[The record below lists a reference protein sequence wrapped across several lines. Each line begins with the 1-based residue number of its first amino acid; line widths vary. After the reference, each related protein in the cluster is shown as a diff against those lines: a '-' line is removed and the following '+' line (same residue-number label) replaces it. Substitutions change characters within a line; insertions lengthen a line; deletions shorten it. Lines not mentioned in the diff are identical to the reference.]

1 MVKRSTFERL
11 GAGLALATTVALG
24 TTACGPE
31 TVSADNRPTASASR
45 TPGVSETT
53 KAPETDPLHP
63 ASILESKQ
71 FAGLSPQ
78 QQEKIRAIHN
88 QPDVKQFEQLS
99 GPERKEY
106 AQFVIDVYQP
116 YAEQQVPKY
125 GAAISKPNR
134 RVFPP
139 SRYGTP
145 SKDSSAQDIC
155 DMQAWKNAT
164 ITWMLAEPLA
174 PFRISDANKLD
185 AMRALSAIYSDPL
198 SAEYIAAKQRLSSLS
213 GDLVSSGNDGYSLT
227 SGMAWSDPVYNAD
240 AKAYRKR
247 VNSYSTNSVMTQWE
261 MFGRSV
267 ETPGGGSTFVWTVSA
282 EHPEGSP
289 GFEVLPHKV

>member
-31 TVSADNRPTASASR
+31 TVSADNRPTASASQ
-45 TPGVSETT
+45 TPGASETT
-53 KAPETDPLHP
+53 KAPETDPVHP

-78 QQEKIRAIHN
+78 EQEKIRAIHN

-125 GAAISKPNR
+125 GAAINKPNR
-134 RVFPP
+134 RFSLP
-139 SRYGTP
+139 SAYGTP
-145 SKDSSAQDIC
+145 SEKSSAQDIC
-155 DMQAWKNAT
+155 LMQAWKSAT
-164 ITWMLAEPLA
+164 ITWMLAEPTA
-174 PFRISDANKLD
+174 PFKISTANKLD
-185 AMRALSAIYSDPL
+185 AMRALSAVYSDPL
-198 SAEYIAAKQRLSSLS
+198 SQEYIAAKTRLMSMS
-213 GDLVSSGNDGYSLT
+213 GDLVSQGSDGYTLST
-227 SGMAWSDPVYNAD
+227 AMAWSDPVYNAD

-247 VNSYSTNSVMTQWE
+247 VNSYSTDSVMTQWE

-289 GFEVLPHKV
+289 GFEDLPHKA